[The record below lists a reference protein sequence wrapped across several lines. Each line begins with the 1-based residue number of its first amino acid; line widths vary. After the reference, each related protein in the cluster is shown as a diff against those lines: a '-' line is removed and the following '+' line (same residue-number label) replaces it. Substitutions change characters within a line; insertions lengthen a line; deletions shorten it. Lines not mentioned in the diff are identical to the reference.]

1 MCKVKQG
8 SKIKVHYTGQLED
21 GTEFDSSRNR
31 DPLEFEVG
39 SGQIMPG
46 VDKGVVDMKVGE
58 TRKLTIEPEN
68 AYGPVRED
76 LVGQVD
82 KSAFPDDINP
92 QIGQQLQMERS
103 DGDPIQVV
111 VTAIEGDKVTL
122 DANHPMAGQTLVFD
136 VEVTEIL

>member
-21 GTEFDSSRNR
+21 GTVFDSSQDR

-39 SGQIMPG
+39 SGQIIPG
-46 VDKGVVDMKVGE
+46 VDKGVIDMKVGE
-58 TRKLTIEPEN
+58 ARKLTIKPED
-68 AYGPVRED
+68 AYGPSQED
-76 LVGQVD
+76 LIGQVD
-82 KSAFPDDINP
+82 KSAFPDDIDP
-92 QIGQQLQMERS
+92 QIGQQLQMDRS

-111 VTAIEGDKVTL
+111 VTTIEGDKVTL
-122 DANHPMAGQTLVFD
+122 DANHPLAGQTLVFD